1 MRWIVKIVPGLLVGL
16 VLAWS
21 LWWWIAG
28 FGVRTGVAAWFEDQ
42 RARGWQA
49 EYAGI
54 ATSGYPTRHSTRLDQ
69 PALADPATGVA
80 WRADWLTLDSPAARP
95 GHQVLRFPDTVQR
108 LSYFDQTYGL
118 VAQDMRAELR
128 VAPAAGFEMAQM
140 GFQSGNW
147 ALTGGRG
154 RSRRAGHDPGR
165 GARDL

>member
-1 MRWIVKIVPGLLVGL
+1 MRWIVKIVLGLVVGL

-54 ATSGYPTRHSTRLDQ
+54 ATSGYPARHSTRLDQ

-95 GHQVLRFPDTVQR
+95 SIFNDDEEFGLLTTHDELLLQMLYDPR
-108 LSYFDQTYGL
+108 LTPGMT
-118 VAQDMRAELR
+118 AAEAAPIAR
-128 VAPAAGFEMAQM
+128 VIAREYME
-140 GFQSGNW
+140 
-147 ALTGGRG
+147 G
-154 RSRRAGHDPGR
+154 RS
-165 GARDL
+165 